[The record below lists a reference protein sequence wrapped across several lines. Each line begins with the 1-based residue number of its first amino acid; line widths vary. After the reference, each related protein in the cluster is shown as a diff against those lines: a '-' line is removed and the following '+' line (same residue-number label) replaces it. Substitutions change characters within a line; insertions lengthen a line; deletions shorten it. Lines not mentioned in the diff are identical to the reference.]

1 MQKFITIELFKVS
14 PDGQFLELIADC
26 PKGYQFYSF
35 MLTAHYKMNG
45 QEIENCFDIGDKL
58 FKEMVGI
65 RTNDEGKEEFVY
77 KYSNHTHWVI
87 RIPIKEQL
95 NIEVP
100 AIYTATFK
108 ARQVSR
114 DKGPSIL
121 DWVKNDVDGV
131 EIVEEDYKRESWKGD
146 SFEEDE
152 IIDSYMNSRTYQP
165 QELEPAVAICSDVS
179 NIYKLLMDELI
190 NQKEGDCS
198 GISDTAIRNYLIM
211 YAHQEALRLGH
222 LTDAFLYFDMINN
235 NFSKCGTFNRSCN
248 NSGGQSSCGCSSRIQ
263 VKKSGG
269 SSSSSSS
276 CGCGKK

>member
-1 MQKFITIELFKVS
+1 MQKFITISLFKVS

-65 RTNDEGKEEFVY
+65 RTNDEGNEEFVY

-87 RIPIKEQL
+87 RIPIKKQL

-108 ARQVSR
+108 ARQVR
-114 DKGPSIL
+114 LDEDPSIL
-121 DWVKNDVDGV
+121 DWVNNDVDEAG
-131 EIVEEDYKRESWKGD
+131 IG
-146 SFEEDE
+146 EEDE
-152 IIDSYMNSRTYQP
+152 ITDSYMNSRTYQP
-165 QELEPAVAICSDVS
+165 KELEPAVAICSDVS

-190 NQKEGDCS
+190 NQKDGNCS

-263 VKKSGG
+263 VKKSCG